1 MQIYSAGEISGDYYM
16 QIEPSLYHRPEMSK
30 KENVN
35 IYTTSVIRQSREE
48 LERQIEFCI
57 VKKALLSLLLISF
70 LCKLYPKLNFT
81 M

>member
-30 KENVN
+30 KEMSKKENVN
-35 IYTTSVIRQSREE
+35 IYTTSMIRQSREE

-70 LCKLYPKLNFT
+70 LCKL
-81 M
+81 